1 VISGDPP
8 LLGADE
14 FPVAGRY
21 ELGPVI
27 GVGSSAVVRRGRDL
41 HSGGPVAVKLF
52 RAGASLHDRRQLHQE
67 LATLGTLEH
76 PGLVGLHDGGTEAGR
91 PFVVTDL
98 VEGPTLAERIQ
109 DGPLP
114 VDEVRALGAQ
124 LADALAHVHSAGIVH
139 RDIKPA
145 NVLLESGNRPRLA
158 DFGISRALE
167 STAVTTEGC
176 IVGTAAY
183 LAPEQVRGES
193 VGPPTD
199 VYALGLLL
207 LEALTGRREYP
218 GSAVESAT
226 ARLFRRPDV
235 PAELPAELGGVL
247 TAMTADDPTER
258 ATAAEVAVRLT
269 RRPAAELVA
278 DAGGSTASRW
288 RRNRHRATTRRR
300 PAGEPRSATPRRSA
314 TRGPRVGERRAATL
328 VFALLLAGAGAGV
341 VLSWPVA
348 LGGSSAVP
356 SPAVSTTGL
365 YNADPP

>member
-1 VISGDPP
+1 MTGPVISGDPP

-98 VEGPTLAERIQ
+98 IEGPTLAERIQ

-145 NVLLESGNRPRLA
+145 NVLLDSGNRPRLA

-258 ATAAEVAVRLT
+258 ATAAEVAVRLS
-269 RRPAAELVA
+269 PAAGGRAGRGRRRFDGVA
-278 DAGGSTASRW
+278 LAPEPAPRDHPTP
-288 RRNRHRATTRRR
+288 TRRR
-300 PAGEPRSATPRRSA
+300 VP
-314 TRGPRVGERRAATL
+314 VGHPPEVGHPRAARR
-328 VFALLLAGAGAGV
+328 
-341 VLSWPVA
+341 
-348 LGGSSAVP
+348 
-356 SPAVSTTGL
+356 
-365 YNADPP
+365 